1 MDEYI
6 RCLRDYVRE
15 HRIQFEEE
23 CPQSCLDALWWYY
36 GEYHALDSPQRK
48 VLKKLRDFLES
59 LPIKNSGAV
68 IGEVGYL
75 GAEYERIAF
84 TTGLKLGAQLMV
96 ELTENV
102 TRE

>member
-1 MDEYI
+1 MPG
-6 RCLRDYVRE
+6 CPVVVLWGVSCAG
-15 HRIQFEEE
+15 QSPEE
-23 CPQSCLDALWWYY
+23 
-36 GEYHALDSPQRK
+36 GF
-48 VLKKLRDFLES
+48 KKLRDFLES

>member
-1 MDEYI
+1 MPG
-6 RCLRDYVRE
+6 CPVVVLWGVSCAG
-15 HRIQFEEE
+15 QSPEE
-23 CPQSCLDALWWYY
+23 
-36 GEYHALDSPQRK
+36 GF
-48 VLKKLRDFLES
+48 KKLRDFLES

-96 ELTENV
+96 ELTENI

>member
-1 MDEYI
+1 M
-6 RCLRDYVRE
+6 
-15 HRIQFEEE
+15 
-23 CPQSCLDALWWYY
+23 
-36 GEYHALDSPQRK
+36 
-48 VLKKLRDFLES
+48 ES

-75 GAEYERIAF
+75 GAEYEWIAF

-102 TRE
+102 TME

>member
-1 MDEYI
+1 MDEF
-6 RCLRDYVRE
+6 RDYVRE

-23 CPQSCLDALWWYY
+23 CPQPCPDALWWYY
-36 GEYHALDSPQRK
+36 GEYHALDSPQGK
-48 VLKKLRDFLES
+48 VSKKLRNSLES

-75 GAEYERIAF
+75 CAVYERIAF
-84 TTGLKLGAQLMV
+84 TTGPKLRAQLMV
-96 ELTENV
+96 ELPEDV

>member
-1 MDEYI
+1 MPTAMP
-6 RCLRDYVRE
+6 RCPVVVLWGVS
-15 HRIQFEEE
+15 
-23 CPQSCLDALWWYY
+23 CAGQSP
-36 GEYHALDSPQRK
+36 GEGF
-48 VLKKLRDFLES
+48 KKLRDSLES

-75 GAEYERIAF
+75 CAEYERIAF
-84 TTGLKLGAQLMV
+84 TTGPKLRAQLMV

>member
-1 MDEYI
+1 MPG
-6 RCLRDYVRE
+6 CPVVVLWGVSCAG
-15 HRIQFEEE
+15 QPPEE
-23 CPQSCLDALWWYY
+23 
-36 GEYHALDSPQRK
+36 GF
-48 VLKKLRDFLES
+48 KKLRDFLES

-84 TTGLKLGAQLMV
+84 TTGLKPGAQLMV

-102 TRE
+102 TME

>member
-1 MDEYI
+1 MP
-6 RCLRDYVRE
+6 RCPVVVLWGVSCAG
-15 HRIQFEEE
+15 QSPEE
-23 CPQSCLDALWWYY
+23 
-36 GEYHALDSPQRK
+36 GF
-48 VLKKLRDFLES
+48 KKLRDFLES

-84 TTGLKLGAQLMV
+84 TTGPKLRAQLMV

>member
-1 MDEYI
+1 MP
-6 RCLRDYVRE
+6 RCPVVVLWGVSCAG
-15 HRIQFEEE
+15 QSPEE
-23 CPQSCLDALWWYY
+23 
-36 GEYHALDSPQRK
+36 GF
-48 VLKKLRDFLES
+48 KKLRDFLES

>member
-1 MDEYI
+1 MPG
-6 RCLRDYVRE
+6 CPVVVLWGVSCAG
-15 HRIQFEEE
+15 QSPEE
-23 CPQSCLDALWWYY
+23 
-36 GEYHALDSPQRK
+36 G
-48 VLKKLRDFLES
+48 LKKLRDFLES

>member
-1 MDEYI
+1 MDEF
-6 RCLRDYVRE
+6 RDYVRE

-23 CPQSCLDALWWYY
+23 CPQPCPDVLWWYY
-36 GEYHALDSPQRK
+36 GEYHALDSPQGEGF
-48 VLKKLRDFLES
+48 KKLRNSLES

-75 GAEYERIAF
+75 CAVYERIAF
-84 TTGLKLGAQLMV
+84 TTGPKLRAQLMV
-96 ELTENV
+96 ELPEDV